1 MLRSTCELTNFNR
14 KFYCFVIGLQLYF
27 RTLLQSIADSAIGE
41 YATPSVVISMMAS
54 AISVMAIIVLNF
66 FYDILA
72 RKLTEIELPR
82 TQQQFDDSFSFK
94 VFCFQFV
101 NYNSTLFYIAFFKD
115 TLTGYPGNPTTIE
128 LDGTKYRWA
137 GCDGGCSYELA
148 FQLIFT
154 MVARQTYQN
163 VFEVYLPWIIQKYK
177 KWSIVRH
184 TLKKIYYQNKL
195 REKKFKK
202 RMEDSPDGNST
213 TSYSRPKMITRMK
226 SSTVSI
232 LWGTRKK
239 AVQFQF
245 YQTRSLQ
252 TISSWLFSLASR
264 QCSPPPSLWRLSSRF

>member
-1 MLRSTCELTNFNR
+1 
-14 KFYCFVIGLQLYF
+14 
-27 RTLLQSIADSAIGE
+27 
-41 YATPSVVISMMAS
+41 MMAS

-128 LDGTKYRWA
+128 LDGRKYRWA

-177 KWSIVRH
+177 KWTIGEEVQKENGRFTRWELDYVLQSSKNDHSDEIVYG
-184 TLKKIYYQNKL
+184 K
-195 REKKFKK
+195 
-202 RMEDSPDGNST
+202 NSFPKN
-213 TSYSRPKMITRMK
+213 RPPK
-226 SSTVSI
+226 
-232 LWGTRKK
+232 
-239 AVQFQF
+239 
-245 YQTRSLQ
+245 
-252 TISSWLFSLASR
+252 
-264 QCSPPPSLWRLSSRF
+264 